1 MLMRMMRTMFFSIFR
16 LWHNKGKVLI
26 ALLLVGILAAIY
38 NIDGSHQSVSIYV
51 YTSVSPMYPVLVVV
65 SRLTICAML

>member
-1 MLMRMMRTMFFSIFR
+1 MLMRLMRAMFFSIFR

-38 NIDGSHQSVSIYV
+38 NIDGSHQSVSIYLYKAV
-51 YTSVSPMYPVLVVV
+51 GLLTMCMLLTSDV
-65 SRLTICAML
+65 